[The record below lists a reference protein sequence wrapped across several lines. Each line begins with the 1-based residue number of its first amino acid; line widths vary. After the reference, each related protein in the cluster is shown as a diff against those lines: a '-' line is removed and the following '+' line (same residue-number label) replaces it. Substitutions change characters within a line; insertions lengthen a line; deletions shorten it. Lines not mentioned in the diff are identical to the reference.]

1 MKALKYVVMA
11 VLLVCAFAMAG
22 CGSDK
27 FVGTW
32 YAYSGSGYEK
42 MTVEK
47 DNNNY
52 LIKRD
57 IVLYSRTCKQ
67 LGNRKEDWIYSP
79 YVMQSFN
86 SVGHEKNGSH
96 LYINPLN
103 DFVYVEKDKS
113 LRHGNNF
120 YYKGDEAKKKVLE
133 KVEAYLLKEGDKWKK
148 VAEENSLMNKI
159 NNVSVVHELKE
170 SQKAK

>member
-22 CGSDK
+22 CGGDK

-52 LIKRD
+52 LVKRE
-57 IVLYSRTCKQ
+57 IVLYQKTHKK
-67 LGNRKEDWIYSP
+67 LGNRQEDLIYKP
-79 YVMQSFN
+79 YILQSFN
-86 SVGHEKNGSH
+86 MVGQEKNGSH
-96 LYINPLN
+96 LYMDPLN

-113 LRHGNNF
+113 LRHGNEF
-120 YYKGDEAKKKVLE
+120 YYKGDEAKKKVLD

-148 VAEENSLMNKI
+148 FAEGNSFMNKV
-159 NNVSVVHELKE
+159 NNVSVVHEFSAEK
-170 SQKAK
+170 KAK